1 MKQADLKKIIAEE
14 LKRLREAMPLPDEE
28 EYEDLYSGPEY
39 DEYMRAIEAGDIEDP
54 YAISEDELPTPI
66 TVEVRGGPV
75 LTWNIAPEMDVFVAT
90 LDAQRQIF
98 GEDSL
103 GFVGPNAEEAMDAYL
118 GASTIGESINE
129 VTDAQLNKPFMKTL
143 GISKKD
149 GKYMQD
155 GEEKTAAYIQR
166 LYDRREKASQKR
178 SGKGRS

>member
-1 MKQADLKKIIAEE
+1 MKQTDLKKIIAEE
-14 LKRLREAMPLPDEE
+14 VKKLREAMPLPPEE

-54 YAISEDELPTPI
+54 YAISEDELPVPI

-103 GFVGPNAEEAMDAYL
+103 AFVGPNAEEA
-118 GASTIGESINE
+118 
-129 VTDAQLNKPFMKTL
+129 
-143 GISKKD
+143 
-149 GKYMQD
+149 
-155 GEEKTAAYIQR
+155 EEAYIGAAGGSASVNEGEPKEEEEEEEPLR
-166 LYDRREKASQKR
+166 LPKYDPETRKRFHRQQSQARDLARHKR
-178 SGKGRS
+178 SRGLKSKAGF